1 MMQTDDIL
9 LKPAF
14 LFAFLK
20 SLPLTLLAVTFL
32 LLAWWLSPYF
42 ILFSLAVCAASWYR
56 LLYIRSYQ
64 YLITTEY
71 IRITR
76 GIFFKRVDQVEMY
89 RVKDYIITQS
99 FISQLFR
106 LMDLTLKSTDPEN
119 PVIQLCGIPESTI
132 TDTIRDRV
140 QQARQNNNIY
150 ELN

>member
-1 MMQTDDIL
+1 MTQNDDIL
-9 LKPAF
+9 LKPAM

-20 SLPLTLLAVTFL
+20 ALPLILLAITFL

-42 ILFSLAVCAASWYR
+42 ILFSLAVCGVAWYR
-56 LLYIRSYQ
+56 LLYIRSFQ

-71 IRITR
+71 IRLTR
-76 GIFFKRVDQVEMY
+76 GIFFKRVDQVEMF

-99 FISQLFR
+99 FILQLFR
-106 LMDLTLKSTDPEN
+106 LMYLTLKSTDPEN
-119 PVIQLCGIPESTI
+119 PVIQFQGIPESTI

-140 QQARQNNNIY
+140 QEARKNNKIY

>member
-1 MMQTDDIL
+1 MTQNDDIL
-9 LKPAF
+9 LKPAM

-20 SLPLTLLAVTFL
+20 ALPLMLLAITFL

-42 ILFSLAVCAASWYR
+42 ILFSLAVCGVAWYR
-56 LLYIRSYQ
+56 LLYIRSFR

-71 IRITR
+71 IRMTR
-76 GIFFKRVDQVEMY
+76 GIFFKRVDQLEMF

-99 FISQLFR
+99 FILQLFK
-106 LMDLTLKSTDPEN
+106 LMYLTLKSTDPEN
-119 PVIQLCGIPESTI
+119 PIIQFIGIPESAI

-140 QQARQNNNIY
+140 QQARHHNNIY